1 MNIIN
6 GIYDAVVTNADLP
19 SDWSTATLLG
29 ASSPR
34 IICQLTYSSSDSL
47 LHFRR
52 QFTELPTI
60 AVG

>member
-1 MNIIN
+1 MIIIN
-6 GIYDAVVTNADLP
+6 GVYDAVVANSDLP
-19 SDWSTATLLG
+19 SDWPTAALLG

-34 IICQLTYSSSDSL
+34 IICQLTNSFLYSL

-52 QFTELPTI
+52 QFAEFPTI